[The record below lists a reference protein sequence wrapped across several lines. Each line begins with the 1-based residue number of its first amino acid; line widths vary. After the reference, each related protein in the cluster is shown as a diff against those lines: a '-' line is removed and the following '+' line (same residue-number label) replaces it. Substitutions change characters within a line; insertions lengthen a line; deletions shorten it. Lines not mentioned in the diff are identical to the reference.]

1 MVEAGAG
8 QGDEAESAAEDRC
21 DAADN
26 VAGRCAFDAQQVDAA
41 VEVREHREE
50 NRDTGDHA
58 EEVRSRAAACVH
70 GRDDRHKHRHL
81 RGRED
86 QTLAGETV
94 LVEFTVDLGDIAFLS
109 GTGTGLSNKHHPKS
123 RAR

>member
-8 QGDEAESAAEDRC
+8 QGDEAEAAAEDRC
-21 DAADN
+21 DTADN
-26 VAGRCAFDAQQVDAA
+26 VASRCAFDAQQVDAA

-58 EEVRSRAAACVH
+58 EEVGSRAATCIH

-109 GTGTGLSNKHHPKS
+109 GTGTGLRPGTC
-123 RAR
+123 RR